1 MNGPEVRRVLAQK
14 IVHDKHEIK
23 RVRTYINGLDENLQG
38 GIPQGHITLVS
49 GAAGTMKSSVSF
61 NILYHEAVN
70 GNNGLYLSLE
80 QSAESLVNHMMNMDY
95 DISKINLVI
104 VKDLAELQAKIQGM
118 SHQAGNMFVV
128 DVGCIRKEIR
138 DIQVDNNKSWLN
150 VIKNVVKKLSVEAN
164 VKLCVLDSLSALY
177 VLARLENPRIELFMI
192 FEFLRDMDMT
202 SFLVSE
208 MPLDGS
214 KFSEYEIED
223 FLADGII
230 VIKLTPFRR
239 QVVREISVVKMRTT
253 ACNNDIFSLEFKNGQ
268 FHALYGGQN
277 PLL

>member
-1 MNGPEVRRVLAQK
+1 MAQRL
-14 IVHDKHEIK
+14 VNDKHDIK
-23 RVRTYINGLDENLQG
+23 RIRTYINGLDENIQG
-38 GIPQGHITLVS
+38 GVPEGHITLVS
-49 GAAGTMKSSVSF
+49 GAAGTMKSSVTF

-70 GNNGLYLSLE
+70 GSNCLYLSLE
-80 QSAESLVNHMMNMDY
+80 QSAESLVTHMLNMDF
-95 DISKINLVI
+95 DFSKINLVI
-104 VKDLAELQAKIQGM
+104 IKDLAELSSKMQQASGRGSLFI
-118 SHQAGNMFVV
+118 V
-128 DVGCIRKEIR
+128 DVGCVRKEIR

-150 VIKNVVKKLSVEAN
+150 VIKNIVKKLCTDAGIR
-164 VKLCVLDSLSALY
+164 LFVLDSLSALY
-177 VLARLENPRIELFMI
+177 VLSRFEQPRIELFML
-192 FEFLRDMDMT
+192 FEFLRDLNIT
-202 SFLVSE
+202 SYLISE

-253 ACNNDIFSLEFKNGQ
+253 ASNNDIFSLEFKNGQ
-268 FHALYGGQN
+268 FYALYGGQN

>member
-1 MNGPEVRRVLAQK
+1 MPPRLVA
-14 IVHDKHEIK
+14 DKHEIK
-23 RVRTYINGLDENLQG
+23 RIRTYINGLDENIQG
-38 GIPQGHITLVS
+38 GLPEGHIALMC
-49 GAAGTMKSSVSF
+49 GAAGTMKSSLSF

-80 QSAESLVNHMMNMDY
+80 QSAESLINHMINLDF
-95 DISKINLVI
+95 DFSKINLVI
-104 VKDLAELQAKIQGM
+104 VKDLAELGSKLQTVSRSKGSLFI
-118 SHQAGNMFVV
+118 V
-128 DVGCIRKEIR
+128 DIGCIRKEIR

-150 VIKNVVKKLSVEAN
+150 VIKNVVKKVSIEAN
-164 VKLCVLDSLSALY
+164 AKLFVLDSLSALY
-177 VLARLENPRIELFMI
+177 VLSRFENPRIELFMI
-192 FEFLRDMDMT
+192 FEFLRDLNIT
-202 SFLVSE
+202 SYLISE

-223 FLADGII
+223 FLADAII

-268 FHALYGGQN
+268 FYALYGGQN